1 MFKVCQT
8 VWFSFIYQLKVIGL
22 FDPSSSPKYKITFY
36 DLFMFKKKYLL
47 FWQTKQF
54 KSAQIKQFTNESHGT
69 LVPKDAPVT
78 PIFVK
83 KNIGSS
89 PIKTLLEQSILSM

>member
-1 MFKVCQT
+1 MTYLC
-8 VWFSFIYQLKVIGL
+8 L
-22 FDPSSSPKYKITFY
+22 
-36 DLFMFKKKYLL
+36 KKKLL

-54 KSAQIKQFTNESHGT
+54 KNAQIKQFTNESHGT

-78 PIFVK
+78 PMFVK